1 MRVVAGTV
9 GAVVGAGLGYVAW
22 LVLMWLYATV
32 CDGILN
38 WLACGGMGGPN
49 VLDLLMLPIAV
60 IGLAV
65 LGYQTAADMATRG
78 E

>member
-1 MRVVAGTV
+1 MRVIAGTV
-9 GAVVGAGLGYVAW
+9 GAAIGAGLGYVAW

-32 CDGILN
+32 CSGILN

-49 VLDLLMLPIAV
+49 LFDLLMLPIAV

-65 LGYQTAADMATRG
+65 LGYQTAADLATRG